1 MKIMLYLKKLVFG
14 KKAQGEP
21 MSLPT
26 FTTTEPI
33 NRPSIDE
40 WVKEFNFG
48 SRYGHRGSFYER
60 R

>member
-1 MKIMLYLKKLVFG
+1 MLYLKKLVFG